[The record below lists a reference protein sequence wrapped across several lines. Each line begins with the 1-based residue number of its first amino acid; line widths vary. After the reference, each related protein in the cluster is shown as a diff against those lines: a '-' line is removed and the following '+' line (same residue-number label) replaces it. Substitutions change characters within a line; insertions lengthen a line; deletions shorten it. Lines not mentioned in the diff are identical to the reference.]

1 MLLPYASYLRV
12 YEPAEPMSAP
22 GPGGAKGD
30 PPVETVATS
39 TLATEQR
46 AVLSRTM
53 TRRTAQHA
61 RDDLAGC
68 YLMRRDGSLFVC
80 PVDLVLRSWLALA
93 SFTEDTDTGTQ
104 SLFLGA
110 DQREATEREYVA
122 WRAVNPTAL
131 PHIRQATW
139 GVPRT
144 WFLLV
149 AQEERE
155 LYDLAG
161 EPSVRFRTPM
171 ADARRRLLSGFT
183 ILNATVDDDDLLEE
197 LSDLGGWL
205 AAFAD
210 ECWVEVD
217 YAGVASLLG
226 PGLAGDR
233 SAYEIKSALR
243 AIQRRDFA
251 TAGET
256 YRQFVE
262 RWRAVTA
269 LERAS

>member
-12 YEPAEPMSAP
+12 YEPADPMSTP
-22 GPGGAKGD
+22 GLGVGHGD
-30 PPVETVATS
+30 PPVETATS
-39 TLATEQR
+39 TLSTEQR
-46 AVLSRTM
+46 TVLSRTM
-53 TRRTAQHA
+53 TTRTAPQP

-68 YLMRRDGSLFVC
+68 YLLRRDGSLFVC

-93 SFTEDTDTGTQ
+93 SFTDDTDSRTQ
-104 SLFLGA
+104 ALFLGD
-110 DQREATEREYVA
+110 DQRAATEAEYAA
-122 WRAVNPTAL
+122 WRADNPTAL

-155 LYDLAG
+155 VYDLDG
-161 EPSVRFRTPM
+161 EPSVRFRTPV
-171 ADARRRLLSGFT
+171 ADARRRLLSAFT

-205 AAFAD
+205 AAFPG
-210 ECWVEVD
+210 ESWVEVD
-217 YAGVASLLG
+217 YAGVARLLG

-233 SAYEIKSALR
+233 SAYEIKGALR
-243 AIQRRDFA
+243 AIQRHDFA

-269 LERAS
+269 LERAN